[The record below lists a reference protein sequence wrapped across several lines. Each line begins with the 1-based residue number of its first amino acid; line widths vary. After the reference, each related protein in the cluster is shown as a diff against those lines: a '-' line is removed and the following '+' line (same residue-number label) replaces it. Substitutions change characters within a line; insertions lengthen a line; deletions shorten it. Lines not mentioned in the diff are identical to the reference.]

1 MSLRCPYCGNGIE
14 KRPEFADM
22 SFKRRA
28 ILGFVIRGGA
38 KGVKVDEIRSKFFFN
53 GRSDTTIRT
62 TIHGI
67 NQAIKPNHILTKGG
81 VVKLVR
87 D

>member
-1 MSLRCPYCGNGIE
+1 MKCPYCGNGIE
-14 KRPEFADM
+14 KKAEFANL

-28 ILGFVIRGGA
+28 ILDLVIRGGP
-38 KGVKVDEIRSKFFFN
+38 KGVKVDEIRNKFFFN

-62 TIHGI
+62 TIYGI
-67 NQAIKPNHILTKGG
+67 NQAIRPNQIVTKGG

-87 D
+87 DS